1 MATKVLMPK
10 LGLTMTEG
18 TIEEWKFKEGDAV
31 KAGDVLFSVATDKL
45 TNDIES
51 DTDGILLKI
60 LLSEGETAPC
70 KSVIAY
76 IGAAGETVGEE
87 APVAAQ
93 AASAASTEPKAAKE
107 EGPRTVLVVG
117 GGPGGYVAAI
127 RAAQLGGKVTLI
139 EKAEIGG
146 TCLNRGCMPTKAL
159 LHSAEVYE
167 AATKSASCG
176 IIGKDVQVDWSAV
189 QNNRASVTAKLTS
202 GVKALIKMN
211 KIKLIEGEAVFT
223 GPKTVTVEG
232 KDYSADKIIIAAG
245 SYPIIPGIPGVKESS
260 AVIDSTGALT
270 MDHIPESLLVI
281 GGGVIGLE
289 LGSVYNTFGTKVT
302 VVEAQDKLLPLM
314 DAELTAMVRAQ
325 LEGKGME
332 ILTGSKVLSVTDGGT
347 GAVVE
352 VECADGKKTFD
363 AEKVLVCVGRG
374 PNTAKLGLNN
384 AGIAKDNGYIK
395 VDDYLETNIAGVYA
409 IGDCNGKLM
418 LAHAA
423 MAMGEAAAEN
433 AMGGAVKFD
442 AATSP
447 SCAYVGPEVACIGLT
462 EDAAKAK
469 GLNVK
474 VGRFPTSANGRSLVM
489 GHTDGMIKVVAD
501 AKYGEILGVHILA
514 AHATD
519 LIEEAAL
526 AMKLEATT
534 DELVGTIHCHPTIA
548 EGFREAVLAVDKK
561 AIHNKN

>member
-1 MATKVLMPK
+1 MATEVLMPK

-18 TIEEWKFKEGDAV
+18 TIEEWRIKEGQPV
-31 KAGDVLFSVATDKL
+31 KKGEVLFSVATDKL
-45 TNDIES
+45 TNDVEA
-51 DTDGILLKI
+51 DADGVLLKI
-60 LLSEGETAPC
+60 LLPEGETASC
-70 KSVIAY
+70 KSVVAY
-76 IGAAGETVGEE
+76 IGQPGEAIPGAAPAAES
-87 APVAAQ
+87 APAPAA
-93 AASAASTEPKAAKE
+93 AAVSTDGPK
-107 EGPRTVLVVG
+107 TVLVIG

-211 KIKLIEGEAVFT
+211 KIKLVEGEAVFT

-302 VVEAQDKLLPLM
+302 IVEVQDKLLPLM

-352 VECADGKKTFD
+352 VEYND
-363 AEKVLVCVGRG
+363 A
-374 PNTAKLGLNN
+374 
-384 AGIAKDNGYIK
+384 
-395 VDDYLETNIAGVYA
+395 
-409 IGDCNGKLM
+409 
-418 LAHAA
+418 
-423 MAMGEAAAEN
+423 
-433 AMGGAVKFD
+433 
-442 AATSP
+442 
-447 SCAYVGPEVACIGLT
+447 
-462 EDAAKAK
+462 
-469 GLNVK
+469 
-474 VGRFPTSANGRSLVM
+474 
-489 GHTDGMIKVVAD
+489 
-501 AKYGEILGVHILA
+501 
-514 AHATD
+514 
-519 LIEEAAL
+519 
-526 AMKLEATT
+526 
-534 DELVGTIHCHPTIA
+534 
-548 EGFREAVLAVDKK
+548 
-561 AIHNKN
+561 